1 MKVGRRRHVSSD
13 RVVERG
19 AGVRWRVHG
28 DDVAGIFIFFFRVR
42 INVVVVVVDVLS
54 HGRDGAGQTDA

>member
-28 DDVAGIFIFFFRVR
+28 DDVAGISIFFFRVR